1 MEKIRT
7 RFIVEMLGRPKEVL
21 SKALEDL
28 IKEMKKDGRK
38 VENETYS
45 KPKKVGKL
53 IFSAF
58 VEFEMICEGL
68 EDLIGSIIDYAPTTV
83 ELISPEKIDIG
94 ILNLQEVLNDLTAR
108 LHELDKQVKI
118 YQSNNII
125 LQRKLEEIKN
135 S

>member
-1 MEKIRT
+1 MEKIRV
-7 RFIVEMLGRPKEVL
+7 RFIVEMLGRPKEIL

-28 IKEMKKDGRK
+28 IKEIKKDGRV

-68 EDLIGSIIDYAPTTV
+68 DGLIGAIIDYAPTTV
-83 ELISPEKIDIG
+83 ELISPEKVDIG
-94 ILNLQEVLNDLTAR
+94 IFDLQEILNDLTAR

-118 YQSNNII
+118 YQANNII
-125 LQRKLEEIKN
+125 LQKKLQDLKN
-135 S
+135 